1 MGRVQTAIAMQFYLF
16 GDPSRKM
23 GLRQR
28 GAGIVY
34 VLLSFC
40 HVLTTIAL
48 LAIPVSLWSGSPLVV
63 CPNEDSFRSLLALAI
78 ASVMSEWVDD
88 LVVSLVTGYRVAVAE
103 GHATYWIAP
112 CKFTSVCETEASTN
126 SL

>member
-1 MGRVQTAIAMQFYLF
+1 MQFYLF

-23 GLRQR
+23 GFRQR
-28 GAGIVY
+28 GAGLVY
-34 VLLSFC
+34 VLLSFS
-40 HVLTTIAL
+40 HILTTIAL
-48 LAIPVSLWSGSPLVV
+48 VAIPVSLWSGSPLVV
-63 CPNEDSFRSLLALAI
+63 YPNEGSLRNLLALAI
-78 ASVMSEWVDD
+78 ASVMTEWMDD

-112 CKFTSVCETEASTN
+112 CKSTPMCETRAATN

>member
-1 MGRVQTAIAMQFYLF
+1 MGRVQTAIAMRFYLF
-16 GDPSRKM
+16 GDPSRRM
-23 GLRQR
+23 GFRQR
-28 GAGIVY
+28 SAGLVY
-34 VLLSFC
+34 VLLSFSNI
-40 HVLTTIAL
+40 LTTIAL
-48 LAIPVSLWSGSPLVV
+48 LAIPVSLWSGSSLIVY
-63 CPNEDSFRSLLALAI
+63 PNEDSLRSLLALAV

-112 CKFTSVCETEASTN
+112 CKFTPICETRASTN

>member
-1 MGRVQTAIAMQFYLF
+1 MRFYLF

-23 GLRQR
+23 GFRQR
-28 GAGIVY
+28 GAGLIY
-34 VLLSFC
+34 VLLSFS
-40 HVLTTIAL
+40 HILTTIAL

-63 CPNEDSFRSLLALAI
+63 YPTEDSLRGLLALAI
-78 ASVMSEWVDD
+78 ASITSEWLDD

-112 CKFTSVCETEASTN
+112 CKLTPSFETQSFC
-126 SL
+126 